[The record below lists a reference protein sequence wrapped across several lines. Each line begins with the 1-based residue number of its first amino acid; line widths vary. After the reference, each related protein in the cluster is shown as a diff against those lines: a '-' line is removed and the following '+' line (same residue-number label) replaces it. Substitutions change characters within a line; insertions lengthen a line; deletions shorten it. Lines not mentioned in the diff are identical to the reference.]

1 MAGTL
6 HLLTTASAAA
16 AGALFAAVW
25 QGLLL
30 AACGSV
36 CLRLFPRL
44 GAAARSILWM
54 AVFLTVALLHL
65 IPLAHLASSPAPGSQ
80 RVLHLSP
87 IQVSPIWAMAVAAVW
102 LLLSLYRAVRLAAS
116 ALRLRRIARQASPAV
131 CPPACAA
138 LLKSSRGPVELCTS
152 LDVDRPSVAGFLP
165 PRILMPPALLAEISP
180 FELEQVILHE
190 MEHLRRADH
199 WTNLVQKL
207 VLILFP
213 LNPVLLWIER
223 RLCTERELACDDGVL
238 RRTHARKAYATC
250 LIRLAEHSV
259 VRHSLSLA
267 LGAWER
273 QSELSQRVYRI
284 LRQPESALAGR
295 PARLVTALL
304 TVVMLGGAAELAHT
318 PELVRFTP
326 QTSAAAVPEA
336 SALAGGAALLP
347 ASAEAFPA
355 TAAHMSLTRAVM
367 SSTPAFRPTAAP
379 ASVRLVRAVRTTRP
393 VPRAVPVRVST
404 RSPLPSRSTSG
415 AIVLTRW
422 EQPPTPARVHTISI
436 YQTIWPTYAA
446 VPVGNG
452 WLIIQL

>member
-1 MAGTL
+1 MAATL
-6 HLLTTASAAA
+6 HLLTTASATA

-30 AACGSV
+30 ATCGAL
-36 CLRLFPRL
+36 CLRMLPRL
-44 GAAARSILWM
+44 GAAARSVLWM
-54 AVFLTVALLHL
+54 AVFLTVALLHFM
-65 IPLAHLASSPAPGSQ
+65 PLARLASTSSSHPQHVFELSPAWG
-80 RVLHLSP
+80 L
-87 IQVSPIWAMAVAAVW
+87 AVAALW

-116 ALRLRRIARQASPAV
+116 ALRLRRIARQATPAV

-138 LLKSSRGPVELCTS
+138 LLKTSRSPVELCTS

-165 PRILMPPALLAEISP
+165 PRILLPPALLAQISP

-250 LIRLAEHSV
+250 LTRLAEHSV
-259 VRHSLSLA
+259 VRRSLSLA

-284 LRQPESALAGR
+284 LGQPEATLAGR
-295 PARLVTALL
+295 TARLVTTLL
-304 TVVMLGGAAELAHT
+304 TVAMLGGAAELAHT

-326 QTSAAAVPEA
+326 QSSAAALPEA
-336 SALAGGAALLP
+336 YASAGRAALLT
-347 ASAEAFPA
+347 ANATAFPA
-355 TAAHMSLTRAVM
+355 PAAHMSLARAVM
-367 SSTPAFRPTAAP
+367 STSPAFRPAAAP
-379 ASVRLVRAVRTTRP
+379 ASARLVRSVRAVHP
-393 VPRAVPVRVST
+393 SPRALPVRVSM
-404 RSPLPSRSTSG
+404 PSRPAS
-415 AIVLTRW
+415 ARVVLTRW
-422 EQPPTPARVHTISI
+422 QQPPTPARVQTISI
-436 YQTIWPTYAA
+436 YPTIWPTYAA

>member
-1 MAGTL
+1 
-6 HLLTTASAAA
+6 
-16 AGALFAAVW
+16 
-25 QGLLL
+25 
-30 AACGSV
+30 
-36 CLRLFPRL
+36 
-44 GAAARSILWM
+44 
-54 AVFLTVALLHL
+54 
-65 IPLAHLASSPAPGSQ
+65 
-80 RVLHLSP
+80 
-87 IQVSPIWAMAVAAVW
+87 
-102 LLLSLYRAVRLAAS
+102 
-116 ALRLRRIARQASPAV
+116 
-131 CPPACAA
+131 
-138 LLKSSRGPVELCTS
+138 
-152 LDVDRPSVAGFLP
+152 VAGFLP

-295 PARLVTALL
+295 PAGLVTALL

-318 PELVRFTP
+318 PQLVRFAP
-326 QTSAAAVPEA
+326 QASAATETAAVLPVS
-336 SALAGGAALLP
+336 SA
-347 ASAEAFPA
+347 AFPA
-355 TAAHMSLTRAVM
+355 TAARMTLTRAVM

-379 ASVRLVRAVRTTRP
+379 ASVRLVRAARTTRP